1 MQEIISAFVKNLSGS
16 LPQMFWAILVFLIG
30 WFTGS
35 KIKKIVK
42 EFLDKLR
49 LNQMLKSLGWEDFFD
64 RYDTKLDASGFIG
77 SIIEVFFM
85 LIVLSISLEIIGLS
99 QVNQLLQEVINYFPN
114 IFISVL
120 IFIFAVFLADFSKK
134 IILVKMEK
142 QKMSYSNILGNIVST
157 STWILAILA
166 ILYQLQIVKTLI
178 LTIFIGFVALIVLIF
193 GLSFGIGGKEMASR
207 MLKDLEEKVK

>member
-1 MQEIISAFVKNLSGS
+1 MQELISIFINNLSGN
-16 LPQMFWAILVFLIG
+16 LPQLFWAILVFLIG
-30 WFTGS
+30 WFTGN

-49 LNQMLKSLGWEDFFD
+49 LNQMLKSLGWENFFD
-64 RYDTKLDASGFIG
+64 RYDTKLNASGFIG
-77 SIIEVFFM
+77 SIIEIFFM
-85 LIVLSISLEIIGLS
+85 LIVLSIALEIIGLS

-114 IFISVL
+114 IFISIL

-142 QKMSYSNILGNIVST
+142 QKMSYSNIVGNIVAT
-157 STWILAILA
+157 STWILAVLA

-178 LTIFIGFVALIVLIF
+178 LTIFIGFIALIVLVF
-193 GLSFGIGGKEMASR
+193 GLAFGMGGKDMASR